1 MKWSKTASSCSLTF
15 PTSPRRA
22 VLHPFTSEA
31 TATLIP
37 APPSHDKAVIQY
49 LCVDDGPH
57 AKVQSPHRCVP
68 LCHLP
73 SSLNRYL
80 RLLHV
85 RYCIISANAVT
96 SVAITALAVA
106 ALPSL
111 PSPPRHVGTACAA
124 TPLFSKDWPG
134 SGALVGCERAHRTLV
149 AETLVCAVPWGWR
162 EPVCARQPL
171 ESSCGEPH
179 KYSASV
185 RERLERNELAR
196 ISKAVCSPFTAVLA
210 TPTEQQSVSTTARR

>member
-68 LCHLP
+68 LCHLHP
-73 SSLNRYL
+73 HS
-80 RLLHV
+80 
-85 RYCIISANAVT
+85 IAT
-96 SVAITALAVA
+96 SDCSTFATALFP
-106 ALPSL
+106 LMPSL
-111 PSPPRHVGTACAA
+111 PSRSLPLPLRPYFRFPRHLGTSE
-124 TPLFSKDWPG
+124 PLAPRRLSSLRIGQGLALSSDASELTALWWQKRLSAQCRGGGG
-134 SGALVGCERAHRTLV
+134 S
-149 AETLVCAVPWGWR
+149 P
-162 EPVCARQPL
+162 
-171 ESSCGEPH
+171 
-179 KYSASV
+179 YV
-185 RERLERNELAR
+185 R
-196 ISKAVCSPFTAVLA
+196 
-210 TPTEQQSVSTTARR
+210 VSL

>member
-68 LCHLP
+68 LCHLHP
-73 SSLNRYL
+73 HS
-80 RLLHV
+80 
-85 RYCIISANAVT
+85 IAT
-96 SVAITALAVA
+96 SDCSTFATALFP
-106 ALPSL
+106 LMPSL
-111 PSPPRHVGTACAA
+111 PSRSLPLPLRPYLRFPRHLGTSE
-124 TPLFSKDWPG
+124 PLAPRRLSSLRIG
-134 SGALVGCERAHRTLV
+134 QGLAL
-149 AETLVCAVPWGWR
+149 
-162 EPVCARQPL
+162 
-171 ESSCGEPH
+171 SSDA
-179 KYSASV
+179 SASV
-185 RERLERNELAR
+185 RLRERVRAW
-196 ISKAVCSPFTAVLA
+196 
-210 TPTEQQSVSTTARR
+210 